1 MSMPAAGPTTALQL
15 LPDRAR
21 STGTHRRLLEQ
32 ALILFGERG
41 FHAVSVRDIAE
52 AAGIR
57 APSIYKHLESKE
69 ELLFQLSL
77 TAHEEHRARLRQALL
92 EAGSDPVD
100 QIRTL
105 AHAHVLMHAELSSL
119 ARVANRELS
128 ALSPEHATRIE
139 SIREDSIQTFVD
151 VINRGI
157 ELGVFFVDDSWLAT
171 AAIGA
176 MGLRVAEW
184 WGQNP
189 NYPQYGAGQ
198 VAEQFATFAVR
209 LLVSQD
215 GPANGLPGPA

>member
-1 MSMPAAGPTTALQL
+1 MSIPATRTTGENL

-32 ALILFGERG
+32 ALLLFGERG
-41 FHAVSVRDIAE
+41 FHGVSVRDIAE

-69 ELLFQLSL
+69 ELLFQLLL
-77 TAHEEHRARLRQALL
+77 TAHEEHGARLRAALL

-100 QIRTL
+100 QIRAL
-105 AHAHVLMHAELSSL
+105 GYAHVLFHAEHASL
-119 ARVANRELS
+119 ARVANRELH
-128 ALSPEHATRIE
+128 ALTPENAARVQH
-139 SIREDSIQTFVD
+139 IRDDSTQIFID

-157 ELGVFFVDDSWLAT
+157 ELGAFLVDDSWLAT

-184 WGQNP
+184 WGRNP
-189 NYPQYGAGQ
+189 NYPEYAAEQ
-198 VAEQFATFAVR
+198 VAEQYARFAVR
-209 LLVSQD
+209 LLVSRD
-215 GPANGLPGPA
+215 V